1 MAAPSNS
8 FNRALLHPKHW
19 LTWLM
24 LLAVWAYTYVP
35 APIRLWLM
43 GKVGLMSLRLSKGR
57 ERAVKANLS
66 LCFPESSIEQREQ
79 WMRAYAK
86 NAGFA
91 AGEMAW
97 IWFRSLKTIKARTHL
112 VGEEHLKCAQATH
125 RPIIFLVPHTLF
137 LEYGAFCVA
146 QEVPC
151 AGIFNTFKNPVLDWL
166 VLRRRQKLTDHIIPR
181 QSGKTIQ
188 TMTDLAKQNY
198 AIYHLMDED
207 LGVKRSV
214 FAPLFGTPKATL
226 ANMAD
231 MIRDTQAVVVPCST
245 HYDKTTDNMVVTLDA
260 PIDLTPI
267 QNDAVAVAT
276 RINAAY
282 EVMLTRCREH
292 YMWSLR
298 LFRNRP
304 EGDARE
310 FYSGE
315 PKWW

>member
-1 MAAPSNS
+1 MSQTKTAFHAG
-8 FNRALLHPKHW
+8 LLHPKYW
-19 LTWLM
+19 L
-24 LLAVWAYTYVP
+24 VWFSLFILCVYTYIPVR
-35 APIRLWLM
+35 IRRAVM
-43 GKVGLMSLRLSKGR
+43 GWVGLRSLALSKGR
-57 ERAVKANLS
+57 ARAVKANLS
-66 LCFPESSIEQREQ
+66 LCFPEASIEQREQ

-97 IWFRSLKTIKARTHL
+97 IWFRSLKTIKART
-112 VGEEHLKCAQATH
+112 VVEGESYLEQAKATH
-125 RPIIFLVPHTLF
+125 RPIIFLAPHTLF

-146 QEVPC
+146 QDVPC
-151 AGIFNTFKNPVLDWL
+151 AGIFNTFKNPVVNWL

-188 TMTDLAKQNY
+188 TMIDLAKQNF

-214 FAPLFGTPKATL
+214 FAPLFGTQKATL
-226 ANMAD
+226 ANMAN
-231 MIRDTQAVVVPCST
+231 IIQQTQALVVPCST
-245 HYDKTTDNMVVTLDA
+245 RYEKTTDKMVVTLDA

-267 QNDAVAVAT
+267 QDDAVAVAT
-276 RINAAY
+276 RINMAY
-282 EVMLTRCREH
+282 EVMIRRCREE

-304 EGDARE
+304 EGDSRE

-315 PKWW
+315 SIWW